1 MSITSAL
8 LAILLLG
15 FFAVGL
21 VGFLNWR
28 SRIRKTAA
36 GLRIDLPN
44 GDRSWVRALA
54 GMRGA
59 EGRRRS

>member
-1 MSITSAL
+1 MSILSAL

-28 SRIRKTAA
+28 SRIREATHSP
-36 GLRIDLPN
+36 RVD
-44 GDRSWVRALA
+44 S
-54 GMRGA
+54 
-59 EGRRRS
+59 RRPSR

>member
-28 SRIRKTAA
+28 SRIGEAAA
-36 GLRIDLPN
+36 GLRSDSPN
-44 GDRSWVRALA
+44 GDRSWIRALA

-59 EGRRRS
+59 EVRRRS